1 MINIYGGILVQKSI
15 EIKNEDLT
23 LRGML
28 HKPENFN
35 GKLPIVCMFHGFTG
49 DKLGSHFMFVR
60 LSRILADKG
69 IASIRFDF
77 IGSGESDGDFVNMT
91 LSKELE
97 DSRLILQYAKSLDFV
112 DEDKIGILGFSMG
125 GAVASML
132 ASEYKE
138 TVKTL
143 CLWAPAGNMA
153 EIAVHGKSEKDI
165 EKVRKIGCYDLD
177 GYLIGID
184 FIDDLL
190 NTDIFKK
197 SSSYDKNVLL
207 IHGTNDTSVPISTS
221 EKYLEL
227 YGTKGVLH
235 SIPGSNHTFTSKAF
249 ENEVLDYTVGFFE
262 GELNTTISKFNSL
275 TL

>member
-15 EIKNEDLT
+15 EIKNENLT

-28 HKPENFN
+28 HTPENFQE
-35 GKLPIVCMFHGFTG
+35 KIPVVCMFHGFTG

-60 LSRILADKG
+60 LSRILASKG

-91 LSKELE
+91 LSNELE
-97 DSRLILQYAKSLDFV
+97 DARLILMYARSIDFV
-112 DEDKIGILGFSMG
+112 DTDRIGILGFSMG

-132 ASEYKE
+132 AAEHKE
-138 TVKTL
+138 IIKTL

-153 EIAVHGKSEKDI
+153 EIAIQGKSKKDI
-165 EKVRKIGCYDLD
+165 EMVRKIGYYDLD
-177 GYLIGID
+177 GYLVGIN

-190 NTDIFKK
+190 ATDIFSE

-207 IHGTNDTSVPISTS
+207 IHGTGDTSVPISTS
-221 EKYLEL
+221 EKYLKL
-227 YGTKGVLH
+227 YGNKGILH
-235 SIPGSNHTFTSKAF
+235 SIAGANHTFTSKAF
-249 ENEVLDYTVGFFE
+249 ENEVLDNTVAFFE
-262 GELNTTISKFNSL
+262 NELNSNNLKINTF